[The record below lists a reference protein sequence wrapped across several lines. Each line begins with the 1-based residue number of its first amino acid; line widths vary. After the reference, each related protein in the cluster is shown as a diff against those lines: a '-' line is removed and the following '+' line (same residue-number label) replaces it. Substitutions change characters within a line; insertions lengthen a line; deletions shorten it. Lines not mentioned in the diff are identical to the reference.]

1 MKRIINTDLIFSEI
15 MALVSSSRL
24 RSILIFLISALTP
37 AAYLQAQVVFDAASS
52 NSASTGTT
60 VTVSHTTGSGSN
72 RLMLVGVSSR
82 NRTITVGDPGDETT
96 SVTYNGASLTFV
108 GSEASNADAITY
120 IFMLVNPPS
129 GTANVVVTFGSAL
142 GGNNVGTVGVT
153 TYSNV
158 NQINPIGDY
167 VSSAGSNDPAT
178 LTIPSTTTSQII
190 FNVLTV
196 TRLVT
201 VTPASGI
208 TQRWLYNGA
217 STRPLSGGYTRA
229 GQSGSTG
236 ISYGLSANERWSL
249 SGVAVR
255 PILVSDLQIAKTVN
269 VSKPFAGQTVTFT
282 LTATN
287 SGPDAAELVEVEDML
302 PSGFTY
308 ISHTAPSGTTYTPG
322 GGIWD
327 IGGMTSGQSLQLT
340 VQAAA
345 NSSGDYTNT
354 ATISGNVTDN
364 VSANNTSSVT
374 LVLCQSGGVRPLFS
388 N

>member
-1 MKRIINTDLIFSEI
+1 
-15 MALVSSSRL
+15 
-24 RSILIFLISALTP
+24 
-37 AAYLQAQVVFDAASS
+37 
-52 NSASTGTT
+52 
-60 VTVSHTTGSGSN
+60 
-72 RLMLVGVSSR
+72 
-82 NRTITVGDPGDETT
+82 
-96 SVTYNGASLTFV
+96 
-108 GSEASNADAITY
+108 
-120 IFMLVNPPS
+120 
-129 GTANVVVTFGSAL
+129 
-142 GGNNVGTVGVT
+142 
-153 TYSNV
+153 
-158 NQINPIGDY
+158 
-167 VSSAGSNDPAT
+167 
-178 LTIPSTTTSQII
+178 
-190 FNVLTV
+190 
-196 TRLVT
+196 
-201 VTPASGI
+201 
-208 TQRWLYNGA
+208 
-217 STRPLSGGYTRA
+217 
-229 GQSGSTG
+229 
-236 ISYGLSANERWSL
+236 
-249 SGVAVR
+249 
-255 PILVSDLQIAKTVN
+255 